1 MNLGAHA
8 AILGRNAERL
18 EASAKE
24 LSNKSGKICLALQ
37 ADVRKMADLDSA
49 AKKTIEKF
57 GKIDFVICGTNH
69 SNHSINNYIK

>member
-1 MNLGAHA
+1 MKLGAHA

-24 LSNKSGKICLALQ
+24 LSNESGNTCIPLQ
-37 ADVRKMADLDSA
+37 ADVRKTADLDNA

-57 GKIDFVICGTNH
+57 GKIDFVICGTLLNLT
-69 SNHSINNYIK
+69 S